1 MSDFF
6 WYIICRKF
14 PASRTWF
21 QEGMCPERRGRITP
35 MIAAL
40 IMGSVGVKHA
50 ASTRQVTY
58 PKLPKRIFKSAGT
71 AESKVKDWVNG
82 TESIQTYRLQ

>member
-1 MSDFF
+1 
-6 WYIICRKF
+6 
-14 PASRTWF
+14 
-21 QEGMCPERRGRITP
+21 

-58 PKLPKRIFKSAGT
+58 PKLPKRVFKSAGT

>member
-1 MSDFF
+1 
-6 WYIICRKF
+6 
-14 PASRTWF
+14 
-21 QEGMCPERRGRITP
+21 MCPERRGRITP

-58 PKLPKRIFKSAGT
+58 PKLPKRVFKSAGT